1 MNMTDAELDQ
11 YLLANYPQKLLTRMM
26 KECRVSLERI
36 RQRIKALSIE
46 DKAAEREFRLKNMRN
61 MRRQKNAEYIDAIER
76 LAPTHSWT
84 EIAQMIGI
92 TKSRVAKFA
101 AFYGFHH
108 TKETEEVIRQRKI
121 QTFINAPWTEERRQ
135 RISESVNATRRQE
148 KLRIRWGLP
157 QKTKLKIEKM
167 PTRIKSIRRYLVS
180 YGYFTS
186 RDDLY
191 TIYYDEQ
198 TNRCPALHV
207 KKGRQTEEYFAM
219 AYGLVFKAADGYED
233 EIREAVV

>member
-1 MNMTDAELDQ
+1 MTDAELDQ
-11 YLLANYPQKLLTRMM
+11 YILANYPQKLLTRMM
-26 KECRVSLERI
+26 KECKVTLGRI
-36 RQRIKALSIE
+36 RQRINALGIE
-46 DKAAEREFRLKNMRN
+46 DKAAEREFRLKDMRN

-101 AFYGFHH
+101 AFYGFRH
-108 TKETEEVIRQRKI
+108 TQETEEAIRQRKI
-121 QTFINAPWTEERRQ
+121 QTVVNAPWTDERRQ

-167 PTRIKSIRRYLVS
+167 PTRIKRIREILRS
-180 YGYFTS
+180 YGYFTFPV
-186 RDDLY
+186 
-191 TIYYDEQ
+191 E
-198 TNRCPALHV
+198 
-207 KKGRQTEEYFAM
+207 
-219 AYGLVFKAADGYED
+219 
-233 EIREAVV
+233 